1 MLHYVNAYPEAHASG
16 PKPKQAETLGDLGS
30 PPGLQAYLKSQVLLH
45 RNGRSNAQFL
55 IDTSNTLRRTYAT
68 ITNMGQLLVPTR
80 TPVPCRPSSVS
91 ATR

>member
-1 MLHYVNAYPEAHASG
+1 MLHYVNAYPEAHALG

-55 IDTSNTLRRTYAT
+55 YRHPQALYTH
-68 ITNMGQLLVPTR
+68 
-80 TPVPCRPSSVS
+80 
-91 ATR
+91 

>member
-1 MLHYVNAYPEAHASG
+1 MLHYVNAYPEAHALG

-55 IDTSNTLRRTYAT
+55 IDILR
-68 ITNMGQLLVPTR
+68 LHTR
-80 TPVPCRPSSVS
+80 TSKACQDFLRMQS
-91 ATR
+91 TL

>member
-1 MLHYVNAYPEAHASG
+1 MLHYVNAYHEAHALG
-16 PKPKQAETLGDLGS
+16 PKPKRAETFGDLGS
-30 PPGLQAYLKSQVLLH
+30 PPGLQAYLSLKLLHH
-45 RNGRSNAQFL
+45 RNGRPLLSFS

-68 ITNMGQLLVPTR
+68 ITNMGQLLVPTC